1 MKTIA
6 LAAALAALISTPA
19 LAQAQADD
27 HSAHHPETATAAP
40 PVATQANCPMAGGRQ
55 PMQTMG
61 HMQDMG
67 QMQHMMQMM
76 QDMHTEMQAMH
87 AQMMEMHKQ
96 MQQQGS
102 PKRR

>member
-1 MKTIA
+1 MKTITF
-6 LAAALAALISTPA
+6 AAALAALISTPA
-19 LAQAQADD
+19 LAQAQAADP
-27 HSAHHPETATAAP
+27 SAHHPEAATAAP
-40 PVATQANCPMAGGRQ
+40 PVAAQANCPMAGGRP
-55 PMQTMG
+55 PMQNMG

-96 MQQQGS
+96 MQQQGA
-102 PKRR
+102 PKRP